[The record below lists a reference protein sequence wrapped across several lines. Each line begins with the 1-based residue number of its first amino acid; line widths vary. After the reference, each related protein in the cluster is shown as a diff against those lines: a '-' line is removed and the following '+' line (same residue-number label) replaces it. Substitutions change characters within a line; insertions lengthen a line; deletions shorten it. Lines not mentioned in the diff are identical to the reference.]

1 MDIALTSAMLES
13 IQSGQPDV
21 GAAAGHATDTGTGH
35 AGGFADAMKHAI
47 EQVDA
52 QQNTASEKLAAVDR
66 GNSDDLVGA
75 VLESQQ
81 ADLSFAMMIQVRNKV
96 MSAFDDVIKMP
107 V

>member
-21 GAAAGHATDTGTGH
+21 GAVAGRPADTATAH

-52 QQNTASEKLAAVDR
+52 QQRAAGEKLVAVDR
-66 GNSDDLVGA
+66 GDSDALVSA

-81 ADLSFAMMIQVRNKV
+81 ADLSFSMMVQVRNKV